1 MLSLARSIDRG
12 AGGDNWRSVRMM
24 GAAAVQVVLVQA
36 VLSLTALPEL
46 MDWDGYGRHTAL
58 HWCVVLVA

>member
-1 MLSLARSIDRG
+1 
-12 AGGDNWRSVRMM
+12 MM

-58 HWCVVLVA
+58 HWCVLLVA